1 MRHDDKN
8 NERHLAERLA
18 EHVAETPDEG
28 HVVFDFTGLE
38 QANVGDLS
46 LILTARLQSAP
57 TESVWVRSLPWRTA
71 QVLKFLRLDHLF
83 RHYPETDGLMN

>member
-8 NERHLAERLA
+8 DNGRLQ
-18 EHVAETPDEG
+18 EELQTRVDETPDDG

-38 QANVGDLS
+38 KANIGDLS

-57 TESVWVRSLPWRTA
+57 TESVWVRSIPARTA
-71 QVLKFLRLDHLF
+71 RILEYLRLDHLF
-83 RHYPETDGLMN
+83 RHYL